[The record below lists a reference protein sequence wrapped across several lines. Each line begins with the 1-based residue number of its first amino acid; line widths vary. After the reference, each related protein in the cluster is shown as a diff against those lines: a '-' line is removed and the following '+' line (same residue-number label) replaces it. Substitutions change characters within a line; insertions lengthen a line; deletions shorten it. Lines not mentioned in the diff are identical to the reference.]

1 MLNVTTVEEPT
12 EEALKGIILPPMPA
26 TLTGIN
32 SERAK
37 AEPSLGEI
45 ARLIE
50 RDISIAAAVI
60 KAINSPLFGLRRK
73 LESISQAVFL
83 LGLDN
88 VVNLVT
94 ALSLRSAM
102 QTKKFPALDRL
113 FDSAQDVAMMMSSLA
128 GELDVMPPG
137 QAYLLGLFHD
147 CGIALLSQKYPDY
160 QEVMRKGKMTVNRSI
175 TAVEDECLGTD
186 HALVGYFV
194 GRSWKLPGAI
204 CLSIRYH
211 HSAYDLLEASKRT
224 TQRDKDIDALTNAVA
239 LLTMAEYI
247 GYRFGHREEYHDWD
261 LAGPSVLD
269 HFGLTPQAFELLE
282 KEICEKL
289 ADN

>member
-1 MLNVTTVEEPT
+1 MPNVTIEEPT
-12 EEALKGIILPPMPA
+12 EELLKGIVLPPMPM

-37 AEPSLGEI
+37 PEPSLAEI

-50 RDISIAAAVI
+50 RDISVAGAVI
-60 KAINSPLFGLRRK
+60 RAVNSPLFGIRRK

-102 QTKKFPALDRL
+102 QTKKFPDLDRF
-113 FDSAQDVAMMMSSLA
+113 FDTAQDVAMIMSSLA
-128 GELDVMPPG
+128 GELGAMPTG

-147 CGIALLSQKYPDY
+147 CGTPLLFQKYPEY
-160 QEVMRKGKMTVNRSI
+160 QEILRTAKTTVNRSI
-175 TAVEDECLGTD
+175 TVLEDERLGTD

-194 GRSWKLPGAI
+194 GKSWKLPNAI
-204 CLSIRYH
+204 SLSIRYH

-239 LLTMAEYI
+239 LLAMAEFI
-247 GYRFGHREEYHDWD
+247 SYRFGHREEYHDWD
-261 LAGPSVLD
+261 LAGPSVLA
-269 HFGLTPQAFELLE
+269 HFGLTPQTFELLE
-282 KEICEKL
+282 KETCEKL
-289 ADN
+289 ADA

>member
-1 MLNVTTVEEPT
+1 MPNLTIEEPT
-12 EEALKGIILPPMPA
+12 EKLLNGIILPPMPM
-26 TLTGIN
+26 TLTGVN

-37 AEPSLGEI
+37 PEPSLAEI

-50 RDISIAAAVI
+50 RDISVAAAVI
-60 KAINSPLFGLRRK
+60 KAVNSPLFGLRRK

-94 ALSLRSAM
+94 ALSLRSSM
-102 QTKKFPALDRL
+102 QAKKFPDLDQF
-113 FDSAQDVAMMMSSLA
+113 FDTAQDVAIIMSSLA
-128 GELDVMPPG
+128 GDLGVMPSG

-147 CGIALLSQKYPDY
+147 CGTPLLFQKYPEYPD
-160 QEVMRKGKMTVNRSI
+160 VVRAAKTTVNRSI
-175 TAVEDECLGTD
+175 TAVEEERLGTD
-186 HALVGYFV
+186 HALVGYFL
-194 GRSWKLPGAI
+194 GKSWKLPNAV

-224 TQRDKDIDALTNAVA
+224 TQRDEDINALTNAAA
-239 LLTMAEYI
+239 LLAMADFI
-247 GYRFGHREEYHDWD
+247 SYRFGHREEYHDWD
-261 LAGPSVLD
+261 LAGPSVLG

-282 KEICEKL
+282 KETCEKL
-289 ADN
+289 ADA

>member
-1 MLNVTTVEEPT
+1 MPNLTMEEPT
-12 EEALKGIILPPMPA
+12 EESLKGIILPPMPA

-37 AEPSLGEI
+37 AEPSLDEI

-50 RDISIAAAVI
+50 RDISVAGAVI
-60 KAINSPLFGLRRK
+60 KAVNSPLFGLRRK
-73 LESISQAVFL
+73 LESIAQAVFL

-102 QTKKFPALDRL
+102 QAAKFPALDRF
-113 FDSAQDVAMMMSSLA
+113 FDSAQQVALIMSSLA
-128 GELDVMPPG
+128 GELCAMAPG

-147 CGIALLSQKYPDY
+147 CGIPLLAQKYPEH
-160 QEVMRKGKMTVNRSI
+160 QEVMRTAKTTLNRSI
-175 TAVEDECLGTD
+175 TAVEDERLGTD

-194 GRSWKLPGAI
+194 GRSWKLPSAI

-211 HSAYDLLEASKRT
+211 HNAYDLLEASKRT
-224 TQRDKDIDALTNAVA
+224 TQRGEDIDALTNAVA
-239 LLTMAEYI
+239 LLAIAEI
-247 GYRFGHREEYHDWD
+247 INYRLGHREEYHDWD
-261 LAGPSVLD
+261 LAGPSVLTYFD
-269 HFGLTPQAFELLE
+269 LTAQAFERLE
-282 KEICEKL
+282 KDTCEKL
-289 ADN
+289 AEV

>member
-1 MLNVTTVEEPT
+1 MPHLTMEEPT
-12 EEALKGIILPPMPA
+12 EKVLQGIILPPMPT

-37 AEPSLGEI
+37 PEPSLAEI

-50 RDISIAAAVI
+50 RDISVAGAVI
-60 KAINSPLFGLRRK
+60 KAVNSPLFGLRRK

-102 QTKKFPALDRL
+102 QAKKFPDLDRF
-113 FDSAQDVAMMMSSLA
+113 FDSAQDVAIMMSSLA
-128 GELDVMPPG
+128 GELGVMPSG
-137 QAYLLGLFHD
+137 EAYLLGLFHD
-147 CGIALLSQKYPDY
+147 CGIPLLFQKYPEY
-160 QEVMRKGKMTVNRSI
+160 QDVMRTAKTTLHRSI
-175 TAVEDECLGTD
+175 TAVEDERLGTD

-194 GRSWKLPGAI
+194 GKSWKLPNAI

-211 HSAYDLLEASKRT
+211 HCAHDLLAASKRT
-224 TQRDKDIDALTNAVA
+224 TQRDEDIKALTNAVA
-239 LLTMAEYI
+239 LLTMADFI

-261 LAGPSVLD
+261 QAGPSILS

-282 KEICEKL
+282 KETCEKL
-289 ADN
+289 ADT

>member
-1 MLNVTTVEEPT
+1 MSPNMTIEEPT
-12 EEALKGIILPPMPA
+12 EKLLNGIILPPMPA

-37 AEPSLGEI
+37 AEPNLGEI

-50 RDISIAAAVI
+50 RDISVAGAVI

-88 VVNLVT
+88 VMNLVT
-94 ALSLRSAM
+94 AMSLRSAM
-102 QTKKFPALDRL
+102 QAKKFPALDRF
-113 FDSAQDVAMMMSSLA
+113 FDTAQNVAIMMSSLA
-128 GELDVMPPG
+128 GDLGVMPSG

-147 CGIALLSQKYPDY
+147 CGIPLLIQKYPEY
-160 QEVMRKGKMTVNRSI
+160 QEIVRTAKTTVNRSI
-175 TAVEDECLGTD
+175 TVVEDERIGTD

-194 GRSWKLPGAI
+194 GRSWKLPNAI

-211 HSAYDLLEASKRT
+211 HCAYDLLAASQRT
-224 TQRDKDIDALTNAVA
+224 TQRDEDIDALTNAVA
-239 LLTMAEYI
+239 LLTMADFI
-247 GYRFGHREEYHDWD
+247 SYRLGNREEYHDWD
-261 LAGPSVLD
+261 LAGPSVLA
-269 HFGLTPQAFELLE
+269 HFKLTPQAFELLE
-282 KEICEKL
+282 KETCEKL
-289 ADN
+289 AEV

>member
-1 MLNVTTVEEPT
+1 MLNVTMEEPT
-12 EEALKGIILPPMPA
+12 EESLKGIILPPMPA

-50 RDISIAAAVI
+50 RDISVAGAVI
-60 KAINSPLFGLRRK
+60 KAVNSPLFGLRRK

-102 QTKKFPALDRL
+102 QAAKFPDLDRF
-113 FDSAQDVAMMMSSLA
+113 FDSAQNVAIIMSSLA
-128 GELDVMPPG
+128 GELCAMPHG

-147 CGIALLSQKYPDY
+147 CGIPLLFQKHPEYL
-160 QEVMRKGKMTVNRSI
+160 EVMRTAKTTINRSI
-175 TAVEDECLGTD
+175 TAVEDERIGTD

-194 GRSWKLPGAI
+194 ARSWKLPNAI

-211 HSAYDLLEASKRT
+211 HSAYDLLAASKRT
-224 TQRDKDIDALTNAVA
+224 DQRDEDIEALTNAAA
-239 LLTMAEYI
+239 LLAMAEI
-247 GYRFGHREEYHDWD
+247 INYRLGHREEFHDWD
-261 LAGPSVLD
+261 LAGPSVLA
-269 HFGLTPQAFELLE
+269 HFDLTPQAFELLE
-282 KEICEKL
+282 KDTCEKL
-289 ADN
+289 ADA

>member
-1 MLNVTTVEEPT
+1 MPNMTMEEPT
-12 EEALKGIILPPMPA
+12 EEALKGIVLPPMPA

-32 SERAK
+32 NERAK
-37 AEPSLGEI
+37 AEPCLGEI

-50 RDISIAAAVI
+50 RDISVAGAVI
-60 KAINSPLFGLRRK
+60 KAVNSPLFGLRRK

-102 QTKKFPALDRL
+102 QAAKFPDLDRF
-113 FDSAQDVAMMMSSLA
+113 FDSAQNVAIIMSSLA
-128 GELDVMPPG
+128 GELCAMPPG

-147 CGIALLSQKYPDY
+147 CGIPLLAQKYPEY
-160 QEVMRKGKMTVNRSI
+160 QEITRTAKTAKRSI
-175 TAVEDECLGTD
+175 MAVEDERLGTD

-194 GRSWKLPGAI
+194 ARSWKLPNAI

-211 HSAYDLLEASKRT
+211 HSAYDLLAASKRT
-224 TQRDKDIDALTNAVA
+224 TQRDEDIDALTNAVA
-239 LLTMAEYI
+239 LLAMAEFFN
-247 GYRFGHREEYHDWD
+247 YRLGHQEESHDWD
-261 LAGPSVLD
+261 LAGSLVLA
-269 HFGLTPQAFELLE
+269 H
-282 KEICEKL
+282 
-289 ADN
+289 

>member
-1 MLNVTTVEEPT
+1 MPNLTIEEPT
-12 EEALKGIILPPMPA
+12 EKLLNGIILPPMPM
-26 TLTGIN
+26 TLTGVN

-37 AEPSLGEI
+37 PEPSLAEI

-50 RDISIAAAVI
+50 RDISVAAAVI
-60 KAINSPLFGLRRK
+60 KAVNSPLFGLRRK

-94 ALSLRSAM
+94 ALSLRSSM
-102 QTKKFPALDRL
+102 QAKKFPDLDRF
-113 FDSAQDVAMMMSSLA
+113 FDTAQDVAIIMSSLA
-128 GELDVMPPG
+128 GDLGVMPSG

-147 CGIALLSQKYPDY
+147 CGTPLLFQKYPEY
-160 QEVMRKGKMTVNRSI
+160 QDVVRAAKTTVNRSI
-175 TAVEDECLGTD
+175 TAVEEERLGTD
-186 HALVGYFV
+186 HALVGYFL
-194 GRSWKLPGAI
+194 GRSWKLPNAV

-211 HSAYDLLEASKRT
+211 HNAYDLLAASKRT
-224 TQRDKDIDALTNAVA
+224 TQRDEDIDALTNAAA
-239 LLTMAEYI
+239 LLAMADFI
-247 GYRFGHREEYHDWD
+247 SYRFGHREEYHDWD

-282 KEICEKL
+282 KETCEKL
-289 ADN
+289 ADA